1 MKLNSQT
8 LKTSLRRFARQETG
22 AALVEY
28 AIVLPLFLLLLLG
41 VIDFGRYSGKF
52 VMVQK
57 ALERGARVAAV
68 RPAICAG
75 VPQTHTR
82 APVVGNAV
90 PPKFGTS
97 CSAGNVCA
105 NPGTITCP
113 LDTNNATGAEIW
125 NRIAAVMPNGVVA
138 TQVSVS
144 YAYDQNLG
152 FVGGPYVPLVT
163 VELTTANF
171 DFVTP
176 LGALATLASGIVNPN
191 GAPSGTV
198 PFPAMSV
205 TLPGEDLNLGNNG

>member
-8 LKTSLRRFARQETG
+8 LTVALRRFVRQESG
-22 AALVEY
+22 AAMLEY
-28 AIVLPLFLLLLLG
+28 AIVLPLFLLLILG
-41 VIDFGRYSGKF
+41 IIDFGRYSGNF

-57 ALERGARVAAV
+57 ALERGARIAAV
-68 RPAICAG
+68 RPAVCAG
-75 VPQTHTR
+75 VPQTHVR
-82 APVVGNAV
+82 APVGAGEI

-97 CSAGNVCA
+97 CSAGTVCE
-105 NPGTITCP
+105 NPGPITCP

-125 NRIAAVMPNGVVA
+125 NRIAAVMPNGVTA

-144 YAYDQNLG
+144 YAYDPNLG

-163 VELTTANF
+163 VELTTATF

-176 LGALATLASGIVNPN
+176 LGALATLASGVVNPN